1 MAAEEPLLHLVLTQR
16 PDGAVRL
23 AVHAKPRSRTSRV
36 AGTREGALAVELAAP
51 PVDGAANEEL
61 VATLAAALGVPKR
74 DVTVARGASSR
85 AKLVEVR
92 GLTQSEV
99 RERLEREL
107 ARWGA

>member
-1 MAAEEPLLHLVLTQR
+1 MAAEEPLLLLTSGR
-16 PDGAVRL
+16 DGAVRL
-23 AVHAKPRSRTSRV
+23 AVHAKPRSRRSRI

-51 PVDGAANEEL
+51 PVDGEANEEL

-92 GLTQSEV
+92 GLTEGEV
-99 RERLEREL
+99 RARLEREL
-107 ARWGA
+107 TR